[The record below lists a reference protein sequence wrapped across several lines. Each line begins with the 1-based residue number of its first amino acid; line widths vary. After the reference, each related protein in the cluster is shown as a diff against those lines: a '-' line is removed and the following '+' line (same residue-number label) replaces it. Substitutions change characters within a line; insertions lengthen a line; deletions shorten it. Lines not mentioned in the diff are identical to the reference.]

1 MLYQKILFIIYIFL
15 SHKKLHLTSSVRR
28 KIKLRFL
35 GNMRHKKIDTW
46 NQSLFSCT
54 CIFCQVHIFKN
65 LRKKSVRS
73 LKSLRILM
81 DMNDKNV
88 YKINHLGLTYEH
100 SACFESFIQCEN
112 DQETTQRIQW
122 IWQMLSDLWPLSRD
136 MDNHFWPWHLRFSKY
151 LEFSMWHA
159 FPVHFFLLYKWMMY
173 HCEVSVLLNWRT
185 CQNNFSFSLFF

>member
-1 MLYQKILFIIYIFL
+1 MLYQKTLFIIYILL

-28 KIKLRFL
+28 KIKLRLL

-54 CIFCQVHIFKN
+54 CIFCQVNIFKN

-136 MDNHFWPWHLRFSKY
+136 TDNHFWPWHFRFSKY
-151 LEFSMWHA
+151 L
-159 FPVHFFLLYKWMMY
+159 
-173 HCEVSVLLNWRT
+173 
-185 CQNNFSFSLFF
+185 

>member
-1 MLYQKILFIIYIFL
+1 MLYQKTLFIIYIFL

-28 KIKLRFL
+28 KIKLRLL

-54 CIFCQVHIFKN
+54 CIFCQVNIFKN

-100 SACFESFIQCEN
+100 SAVFHSVWERSRDDPEN
-112 DQETTQRIQW
+112 T

-136 MDNHFWPWHLRFSKY
+136 TDNHFWPWHFRFSKY
-151 LEFSMWHA
+151 L
-159 FPVHFFLLYKWMMY
+159 
-173 HCEVSVLLNWRT
+173 
-185 CQNNFSFSLFF
+185 

>member
-1 MLYQKILFIIYIFL
+1 MLYQKTLFIIYIFL

-54 CIFCQVHIFKN
+54 CIFCQVNIFKN

-88 YKINHLGLTYEH
+88 SKINHLGLTYEH
-100 SACFESFIQCEN
+100 SACFESLIQYEN
-112 DQETTQRIQW
+112 DQETTQRIHSDRCLV
-122 IWQMLSDLWPLSRD
+122 ISDLCHVIWTITFDLDTSD
-136 MDNHFWPWHLRFSKY
+136 FLNIY
-151 LEFSMWHA
+151 N
-159 FPVHFFLLYKWMMY
+159 FPCGMPSPFIF
-173 HCEVSVLLNWRT
+173 
-185 CQNNFSFSLFF
+185 FSFTNEWCIIAKFRSF